1 MICTFCDLQRRQHL
15 CGQRRMAAGPCPTS
29 YALERVGMEDIVSLS
44 ALEDHQKHSSVGT
57 VSAPEEIRM

>member
-15 CGQRRMAAGPCPTS
+15 CGQRRMAAGPCLTS
-29 YALERVGMEDIVSLS
+29 YALERVGIVSLS
-44 ALEDHQKHSSVGT
+44 ALKDHKKHTSVGT